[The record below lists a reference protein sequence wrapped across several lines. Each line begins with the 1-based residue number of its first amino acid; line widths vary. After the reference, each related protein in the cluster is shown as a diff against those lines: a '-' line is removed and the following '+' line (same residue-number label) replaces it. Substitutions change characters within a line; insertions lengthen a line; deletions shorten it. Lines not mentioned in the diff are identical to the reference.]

1 MEKDNRF
8 MDYLFNEFVEIER
21 RIGKSQSPRFLSIIS
36 NYIQWGFNYDNP
48 EKAEQYAQMTFSSI
62 QYAVFNGKTHLLDL
76 KEEHGQ
82 DAKKNVKK
90 YIKRLRYLKYSADE
104 IANLLIEK
112 YQLNNPSEII
122 SPYDQL

>member
-1 MEKDNRF
+1 

-21 RIGKSQSPRFLSIIS
+21 HIGKSQSHRFLSIIS
-36 NYIQWGFNYDNP
+36 NYIEWGFKYDNP
-48 EKAEQYAQMTFSSI
+48 EKAQKYAQMTFSSI
-62 QYAVFNGKTHLLDL
+62 EYAVFNWKTHLLDL

-90 YIKRLRYLKYSADE
+90 YIKRLRYLKYSEDE

-112 YQLNNPSEII
+112 YKLNNPSEII

>member
-21 RIGKSQSPRFLSIIS
+21 RIGKSQSHRFLSIIS
-36 NYIQWGFNYDNP
+36 NYIEWGFKYDNP
-48 EKAEQYAQMTFSSI
+48 EKAQQYACRNYSSI
-62 QYAVFNGKTHLLDL
+62 LHAIYNWKTHLLDL

-90 YIKRLRYLKYSADE
+90 YIKRLKYLKYSEDE
-104 IANLLIEK
+104 IANLLIERYK
-112 YQLNNPSEII
+112 LNNPTEII
-122 SPYDQL
+122 SPYGQL